1 MSALE
6 RLARAAGI
14 AVVWRD
20 ADGKDQRVAP
30 DNLRAILTALGHD
43 IASEK
48 AIAQSQAR
56 LARQAGDPPLR
67 VVWQGA
73 GFAAKGRSLRLI
85 AEDGTAHVLPVR
97 QGKARA
103 TLPPGYYRLAGTE
116 KQIAVAPRQ
125 AFQPQRRG
133 WGVSVQL
140 YALRGSP
147 GIGDFGALGSF
158 CEQAARAGAGAVM
171 LSPVHAVPQGG
182 ISPYTPTSRQFLNPL
197 YIPLAGSDDGG
208 ALIDWTKAARQ
219 REIALRRDYRRFEKT
234 GDPAFDRFVRQGG
247 AGLKQHARFMAGHRD
262 EARFQL
268 YLQWRADTALAAAQA
283 RAKAAGMAIGLIADV
298 AVGLDPG
305 GSEAQGNAAQML
317 NGLSIG
323 APPDAFNANG
333 QDWGLTGFSP
343 AGLNASGY
351 AGFIAMLRAAMRH
364 AGGIRLDHAMGLMR
378 LWVVPRGKSPRDG
391 AYLHYPFEDLL
402 GLVCLES
409 QRHQALVIA
418 EDLGTVPPGFRER
431 IFQAGLLGMEVLW
444 FARGANGAFR
454 PPITW
459 PAHSAALTTTHD
471 LPTLAGWWRGRDL
484 EWRDRIAGHADK
496 KAQRQRAAD
505 RRALWRA
512 LKASGAKGPLPR
524 NAATFTDAAIAALG
538 KAPSPLALVAVED
551 LTGAVEQ
558 PNIPGTI
565 DEHPNWRRRLDAKAP
580 FAVTA
585 ARRRAALLK
594 DGRS

>member
-1 MSALE
+1 MTALE

-20 ADGKDQRVAP
+20 ADGQQQRVAP
-30 DNLRAILTALGHD
+30 DTLRAILAALGHD
-43 IASEK
+43 TGSER
-48 AIAQSQAR
+48 AIAQSLAR
-56 LARQAGDPPLR
+56 LARQTRDPPLR

-73 GFAAKGRSLRLI
+73 SFAAKGRSLRLI
-85 AEDGTAHVLPVR
+85 AEDGTAHDVPVR
-97 QGKARA
+97 LGKARA
-103 TLPPGYYRLAGTE
+103 DLTPGYYRLNGSE
-116 KQIAVAPRQ
+116 RQIAVAPHR
-125 AFQPQRRG
+125 AFQPPRRG

-147 GIGDFGALGSF
+147 NIGDFGALGAF
-158 CEQAARAGAGAVM
+158 CEQAARAGADAVM

-197 YIPLAGSDDGG
+197 YIPQAGDDDGG
-208 ALIDWTKAARQ
+208 ALIDWAKAERQ
-219 REIALRRDYRRFEKT
+219 RLTALRRDYRRFEKT

-247 AGLKQHARFMAGHRD
+247 AALKQHARFMAGRHGD
-262 EARFQL
+262 ARFEL
-268 YLQWRADTALAAAQA
+268 YLQWRADSALADAQA

-305 GSEAQGNAAQML
+305 GSEAKNNPQML

-343 AGLNASGY
+343 AGLAAGGY
-351 AGFIAMLRAAMRH
+351 GGFIVMLRAAMRH
-364 AGGIRLDHAMGLMR
+364 AGGIRLDHALGLMR

-418 EDLGTVPPGFRER
+418 EDLGTVPPGFRAR
-431 IFQAGLLGMEVLW
+431 IFRAGLLGMEVLW
-444 FARGANGAFR
+444 FARDAKGAFR
-454 PPITW
+454 PPATW

-471 LPTLAGWWRGRDL
+471 LATLAGWWRGRDL
-484 EWRDRIAGHADK
+484 DWRAKIAGHIDE

-505 RRALWRA
+505 RRTLWQA
-512 LKASGAKGPLPR
+512 LKTSGAKGPQPR
-524 NAATFTDAAIAALG
+524 DASAFADAAIAALA

-551 LTGAVEQ
+551 LTGAIEQ

-565 DEHPNWRRRLDAKAP
+565 DEHPNWRRRLAAKNP
-580 FAVTA
+580 FAA
-585 ARRRAALLK
+585 APARRRAALLK
-594 DGRS
+594 DARP